1 MPKPDDD
8 LRLGHMLE
16 AAQKALHF
24 SRGKSRADL
33 DQDELLRLALA
44 RLLEIVGEAASRVS
58 PESRDS
64 FPGIPWPRIVG
75 MRNRLIHGYD
85 QIDLEVLWQ
94 TLVQDLQP
102 LIIEIQKALTNK

>member
-1 MPKPDDD
+1 
-8 LRLGHMLE
+8 
-16 AAQKALHF
+16 
-24 SRGKSRADL
+24 
-33 DQDELLRLALA
+33 
-44 RLLEIVGEAASRVS
+44 
-58 PESRDS
+58 
-64 FPGIPWPRIVG
+64 